1 MRCTITAS
9 GEPFAVII
17 LLTQQQESSATCLV
31 MDTAERILVTDIL
44 VAVDRFGWTT
54 FDAVEQK
61 QASQTV
67 DTEAGANTAVYI
79 IQMFQFYAFE
89 LGWSEVLTN
98 EKVVLK
104 CNIMTPGEPCV
115 MTILMTQMQ
124 LLLATCLHM
133 EEWDSRPTLV
143 IARVLLM
150 ERFGCRRYKIY
161 LIKSLQR

>member
-1 MRCTITAS
+1 VI
-9 GEPFAVII
+9 II

-67 DTEAGANTAVYI
+67 DTEAGANTTVDI
-79 IQMFQFYAFE
+79 IQMFQFYALE
-89 LGWSEVLTN
+89 LGWLEVQTN

-104 CNIMTPGEPCV
+104 CNIMTPGELCV
-115 MTILMTQMQ
+115 IIILITQMQ
-124 LLLATCLHM
+124 VLFATCLDM
-133 EEWDSRPTLV
+133 EEKDGISV
-143 IARVLLM
+143 IATVQAVD
-150 ERFGCRRYKIY
+150 RFG
-161 LIKSLQR
+161 